1 VIDSRTCYLIRE
13 TRATTLE
20 SFKERK
26 YSRDRILFKMK
37 GKHLRKLKSVS
48 LLKGQPHK
56 IILRVIENRL
66 KAEVMQISL

>member
-1 VIDSRTCYLIRE
+1 M
-13 TRATTLE
+13 RATTLG
-20 SFKERK
+20 SFNERK
-26 YSRDRILFKMK
+26 CSRDRILFKMK

-66 KAEVMQISL
+66 KAEAIQKSLL